1 MKKRLSAK
9 TIVVIDT
16 SVWVGFL
23 IGKRLNSL
31 NSILF
36 SNSVEL
42 AISDELISEIE
53 LVCQRPKLIKYFPKE
68 NVDEFIR
75 LLKFEGI
82 NYDVAALKNHFEKA
96 PKDSFLLDLVEKS
109 GAEYLVTGDKALLS
123 LGSFK
128 SAKIISPTVCED
140 KFKK

>member
-1 MKKRLSAK
+1 M
-9 TIVVIDT
+9 V
-16 SVWVGFL
+16 
-23 IGKRLNSL
+23 
-31 NSILF
+31 
-36 SNSVEL
+36 
-42 AISDELISEIE
+42 
-53 LVCQRPKLIKYFPKE
+53 KYFPKE

-75 LLKFEGI
+75 LLKFEDI
-82 NYDVAALKNHFEKA
+82 NYDVAALKNHFEKD

-128 SAKIISPTVCED
+128 SAKIISPTVFED